1 MKTREKLAACLG
13 EHFHQSAYA
22 GRTLDA
28 LEAIVQKA
36 REEALEEAAQHLE
49 GTHRHDGMNCSDRH
63 SELAASGIVSV
74 DSFGSTCGNCIRAD
88 HIRALKKA
96 KP

>member
-28 LEAIVQKA
+28 LEAIVQEA
-36 REEALEEAAQHLE
+36 RDEAIEECAVLSLKRQMYPGLKLNDTRAD
-49 GTHRHDGMNCSDRH
+49 RHDDTLRSLAK
-63 SELAASGIVSV
+63 ELRS
-74 DSFGSTCGNCIRAD
+74 
-88 HIRALKKA
+88 LKKA